1 MLPVHRTRA
10 YDKKFAEIYATGM
23 QRSILAG
30 SAANRTPNPR
40 KVHKMSRWKL
50 LLLGAG
56 LALFLLWLL
65 RERWVNND
73 FDWAALGRSFYRLDW
88 RWLGASVVLIL
99 LSYVGRALR
108 WRVMLRPLRPDP
120 DFRKLL
126 SATVIGFTA
135 VTLLGRPGEFV
146 RPYLI
151 SRTQSVPFSS
161 QIAAWFLERI
171 WDMLAV
177 MLIFGYALAHIENS
191 RATVGPRLQAVL
203 EIGGYLIGA
212 IALVCLFLLLML
224 GRFSAATRDRLIGA
238 LGFLP
243 DRYEARIE
251 RSITTFIEG
260 AAATKT
266 RGGLFLMLSYTI
278 AEWCVIVL
286 ALACL
291 FWAYP
296 ATAQFGFA
304 DVLTFTGFLA
314 FGGLVQI
321 PGIGGGA
328 QIVTIVVL
336 EEMFKVPLA
345 VATGMAIVIWV
356 LTFVVIV
363 PVGLGCAFHEGLN
376 WRQLRALER
385 EAAQSAGGETPA

>member
-1 MLPVHRTRA
+1 MIRSSL
-10 YDKKFAEIYATGM
+10 EIYATGM

-30 SAANRTPNPR
+30 LAGNGTQNPR
-40 KVHKMSRWKL
+40 KAPKMSRWKVL
-50 LLLGAG
+50 AAG
-56 LALFLLWLL
+56 VAVVVFVAWLL
-65 RERWVNND
+65 RERWLD
-73 FDWAALGRSFYRLDW
+73 SSFDWKALGRSFYDLDW
-88 RWLGASVVLIL
+88 RWLGASVLLIL
-99 LSYVGRALR
+99 LSYAGRALR
-108 WRVMLRPLRPDP
+108 WRVMLRPLRPEP
-120 DFRKLL
+120 DFRALL

-151 SRTQSVPFSS
+151 SRTQNVPFSS
-161 QIAAWFLERI
+161 QLAAWFLERL

-177 MLIFGYALAHIENS
+177 MLMFGYALAHLENS
-191 RATVGPRLQAVL
+191 KATVGPRLAAVL
-203 EIGGYLIGA
+203 EIGGYLIAA
-212 IALVCLFLLLML
+212 IALGCLFLLVML
-224 GRFSAATRDRLIGA
+224 GRFSSTMRQRIVAALE
-238 LGFLP
+238 FLP
-243 DRYEARIE
+243 ARHHARIE
-251 RSITTFIEG
+251 RSVTAFLEG
-260 AAATKT
+260 AAATKS
-266 RGGLFLMLSYTI
+266 RGSVFLMLSYTI

-328 QIVTIVVL
+328 QIVTIVIL
-336 EEMFKVPLA
+336 DEMFKVPLA

-363 PVGLGCAFHEGLN
+363 PVGFGFAFHEGLN

-385 EAAQSAGGETPA
+385 EASQRAEGGNGDPAPEGEALP